1 MQVIDIS
8 GCRVG
13 TFFVITS
20 DPTGKDLAYGPYYQ
34 PEVAQREAKAK
45 LGQGFKN
52 TYVAEV
58 NNHYRTAVTTAEVV
72 NGQ

>member
-1 MQVIDIS
+1 MQVIDAS

-13 TFFVITS
+13 TFFVITNDAS
-20 DPTGKDLAYGPYYQ
+20 GKDFAYGPYFQ

-52 TYVAEV
+52 TFVAEV
-58 NNHYRTAVTTAEVV
+58 TNHFRTAVQTVEVV